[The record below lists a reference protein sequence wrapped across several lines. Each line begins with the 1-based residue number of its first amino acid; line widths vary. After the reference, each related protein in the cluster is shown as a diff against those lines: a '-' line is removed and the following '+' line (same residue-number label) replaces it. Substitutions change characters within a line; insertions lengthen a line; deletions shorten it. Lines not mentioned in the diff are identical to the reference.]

1 MEIIMTQMRKFEQEA
16 IATEIYEKIQETHG
30 SIQEELENTKDY
42 KALQSIV
49 DELST
54 FEKQSNEL
62 HETIRKTRNSL
73 GKSINKFN
81 EKRNKN
87 NFTLCY
93 TGYDSVHLY
102 WNTNEWNVKRD
113 IERKLAIA
121 LISPDWK
128 NKLSTIIDDV
138 ASQFGA

>member
-16 IATEIYEKIQETHG
+16 IATEIYEKIKATHG

-42 KALQSIV
+42 KALQSII

-54 FEKQSNEL
+54 LEKQSNEL
-62 HETIRKTRNSL
+62 HKTIRKTKDSL
-73 GKSINKFN
+73 GESINKFN

-87 NFTLCY
+87 NFTLSY

-102 WNTNEWNVKRD
+102 WNTNEWNIKRD

-128 NKLSTIIDDV
+128 DKLSSIIDEV

>member
-1 MEIIMTQMRKFEQEA
+1 MTQMRKFEQEA
-16 IATEIYEKIQETHG
+16 VATEIYEKIQETHG

-54 FEKQSNEL
+54 LEKQSNEL
-62 HETIRKTRNSL
+62 HKTIRKTKDSL
-73 GKSINKFN
+73 GEGVNKFN

-87 NFTLCY
+87 NFNLCY

-128 NKLSTIIDDV
+128 NKLSTIIDEV

>member
-1 MEIIMTQMRKFEQEA
+1 MTQMRKFEQEA
-16 IATEIYEKIQETHG
+16 VATEIYEKIQETHG

-54 FEKQSNEL
+54 LEKQSNEL
-62 HETIRKTRNSL
+62 HKTIRKTKDSL
-73 GKSINKFN
+73 GESIDKFN

-87 NFTLCY
+87 NFNLCY

-128 NKLSTIIDDV
+128 DKLSTIIDDV

>member
-16 IATEIYEKIQETHG
+16 VATEIYEKIQETHG

-54 FEKQSNEL
+54 LEKQSNEL
-62 HETIRKTRNSL
+62 HKTIRKTKDSL
-73 GKSINKFN
+73 GESINKFN

-87 NFTLCY
+87 NFNLCY

-128 NKLSTIIDDV
+128 DKLSSIIDEV

>member
-1 MEIIMTQMRKFEQEA
+1 MTQMRKFEQEA
-16 IATEIYEKIQETHG
+16 VATEIYEKIQETHG

-54 FEKQSNEL
+54 LEKQSNEI
-62 HETIRKTRNSL
+62 HKTIRKTKDSL
-73 GKSINKFN
+73 GESINKFN

-87 NFTLCY
+87 NFNLCY

-128 NKLSTIIDDV
+128 NKLSTIIDEV

>member
-1 MEIIMTQMRKFEQEA
+1 MTQMRKFEQEA
-16 IATEIYEKIQETHG
+16 VATEIYEKIQGTNG

-49 DELST
+49 DEISIL
-54 FEKQSNEL
+54 EKQNNEL
-62 HETIRKTRNSL
+62 HETIRKTKNSL
-73 GKSINKFN
+73 GEGINKFN

-93 TGYDSVHLY
+93 TGYDLVHLY

-128 NKLSTIIDDV
+128 NKLSTIIDEV

>member
-1 MEIIMTQMRKFEQEA
+1 MTQMRKFEQEA
-16 IATEIYEKIQETHG
+16 VATEIYEKIKATHG
-30 SIQEELENTKDY
+30 SIQEELEQTKDY
-42 KALQSIV
+42 KAIQSLV
-49 DELST
+49 DELSDL
-54 FEKQSNEL
+54 QNQVDEL
-62 HETIRKTRNSL
+62 NKNMKNARDYIGE
-73 GKSINKFN
+73 SINIFN

-87 NFTLCY
+87 NFNLCY

-128 NKLSTIIDDV
+128 DKLSTIIDDV

>member
-1 MEIIMTQMRKFEQEA
+1 MTQMRKFEQEA
-16 IATEIYEKIQETHG
+16 VATEIYEKIKATHG

-42 KALQSIV
+42 KAIQSIV
-49 DELST
+49 DELAT
-54 FEKQSNEL
+54 LQKQSDEL
-62 HETIRKTRNSL
+62 HKTIRKTKDSL
-73 GKSINKFN
+73 GESINKFN

-87 NFTLCY
+87 NFNLCY

-128 NKLSTIIDDV
+128 DKLSTIIDDV

>member
-54 FEKQSNEL
+54 LEKQSNEL
-62 HETIRKTRNSL
+62 HKTIRKTKDSL
-73 GKSINKFN
+73 GESINKFN

-87 NFTLCY
+87 NFNLCY

-128 NKLSTIIDDV
+128 DKLSSIIDEV

>member
-1 MEIIMTQMRKFEQEA
+1 MTQMRKFEQEA
-16 IATEIYEKIQETHG
+16 VATEIYEKIKETHG

-42 KALQSIV
+42 KAIQSIV
-49 DELST
+49 DELAT
-54 FEKQSNEL
+54 LQKQSDEL
-62 HETIRKTRNSL
+62 HKTIRKTKDSL
-73 GKSINKFN
+73 GESINKFN

-87 NFTLCY
+87 NFNLCY

-128 NKLSTIIDDV
+128 DKLSSIIDEV

>member
-1 MEIIMTQMRKFEQEA
+1 MTQMRKFEQEA
-16 IATEIYEKIQETHG
+16 VATEIYEKIQETHG

-54 FEKQSNEL
+54 LEKQSNEL
-62 HETIRKTRNSL
+62 HETIRKTKDSL
-73 GKSINKFN
+73 GESIDKFN
-81 EKRNKN
+81 EKRNKK

-128 NKLSTIIDDV
+128 NKLSTIIDEV
-138 ASQFGA
+138 ASQFGG